1 MNPVTPFPTEP
12 CTRRRI
18 DYEGKRLLKLTKEG
32 MKEAGLMDEEA
43 DELAEEDK
51 SKKRHHIFE
60 DKPYD
65 WDPFGDEA
73 EL

>member
-1 MNPVTPFPTEP
+1 
-12 CTRRRI
+12 
-18 DYEGKRLLKLTKEG
+18 